1 MFVRTAPPEIVL
13 GGGDVTEGVVRVGDT
28 VRRPARPSTPSVH
41 ALLRHLESVG
51 FEGAPRVIGIDGLDR
66 EILTFIEGEAARRP
80 LPDHAV
86 TDETLVALA
95 RLLRRFHDAAAT
107 FTPPPGA
114 VWEDGSTGDDPPELI
129 GHCDVTPE
137 NVIFR
142 DSSPGGRMLPY
153 ALIDFDMARPTT
165 RLFDVVT
172 TLRHWAP
179 IADPLDLDPI
189 QCRLDVGARLRLFSD
204 AYGLGPRDR
213 RRLLATARTRFDRSY
228 LAMRH
233 KAVTVG
239 GGWARMWADGAGQRI
254 RRAGAWL
261 DAHEDELHRH
271 LF

>member
-1 MFVRTAPPEIVL
+1 M
-13 GGGDVTEGVVRVGDT
+13 RVEAT
-28 VRRPARPSTPSVH
+28 VWRPTRASTPAVH

-66 EILTFIEGEAARRP
+66 EILTFIEGEAATRP

-107 FTPPPGA
+107 FAPPPGA
-114 VWEDGSTGDDPPELI
+114 IWEHGSSGDDRPELI

-142 DSSPGGRMLPY
+142 ERSSDGRMVPY

-179 IADPLDLDPI
+179 IADPLDRDPI
-189 QCRLDVGARLRLFSD
+189 QSQLDVGARLRLFSD

-213 RRLLATARTRFDRSY
+213 LRLLATARTRFDRSY
-228 LAMRH
+228 LAMRD
-233 KAVTVG
+233 KAGTLG
-239 GGWARMWADGAGQRI
+239 GGWARMWAEGAGERI

-271 LF
+271 LV